1 MELCVVVKTK
11 ANVDTCLFNRME
23 IVVEMIFIRVQ
34 PKHNNGL
41 SFNQQNWLLLE
52 QSYYEIK
59 CVTIQSI
66 FLSVC
71 LYKCEYVVF

>member
-1 MELCVVVKTK
+1 
-11 ANVDTCLFNRME
+11 ME
-23 IVVEMIFIRVQ
+23 IVAFVEIFFIRVQ
-34 PKHNNGL
+34 AKHNKGL
-41 SFNQQNWLLLE
+41 SFNQQNRLLLE

-59 CVTIQSI
+59 CVTIETI